1 MKVLVCAASKHGA
14 TAQIGEALAH
24 ALGEN
29 GVQAV
34 LRTPQQVADLEGYD
48 ALVLGSGVYMGS
60 WLPDARQLVERIC
73 GQLNGRPV
81 WLFSSG
87 PIGDPAR
94 QSSRP
99 PVNASAIITATAARE
114 HRVFGGRME
123 RAQLGIVHRAIM
135 AAMHIADGDDRDWD
149 EIAAWGKQIAEQ
161 LQSSP
166 TPSTQPEAEPGG
178 AR

>member
-14 TAQIGEALAH
+14 TAQIGEAIAD
-24 ALGEN
+24 ALNEN
-29 GVQAV
+29 GIHAA
-34 LRTPQQVADLEGYD
+34 LRAPQQIADLQGYD
-48 ALVLGSGVYMGS
+48 ALVLGSGVYMGR
-60 WLPDARQLVERIC
+60 WLPDARRLVERIS

-94 QSSRP
+94 QNSRP
-99 PVNASAIITATAARE
+99 PVNASAIIAATAARE
-114 HRVFGGRME
+114 HRVFSGRME

-135 AAMHIADGDDRDWD
+135 SAMHIADGDDRDWA

-161 LQSSP
+161 LRSSSS
-166 TPSTQPEAEPGG
+166 TSTQSESEPGG
-178 AR
+178 VR